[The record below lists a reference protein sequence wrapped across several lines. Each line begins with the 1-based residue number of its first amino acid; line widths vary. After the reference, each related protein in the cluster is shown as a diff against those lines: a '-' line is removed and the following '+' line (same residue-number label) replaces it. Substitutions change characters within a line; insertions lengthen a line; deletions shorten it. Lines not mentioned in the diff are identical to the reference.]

1 MNPESSSFD
10 YEASAAAV
18 FLLSCTET
26 DTVPNVTICWVQ
38 WNAYSIAINVELTIR
53 KPVRDVKGLRSLT
66 EQLTLQEP
74 LDMKV
79 KIQAS

>member
-1 MNPESSSFD
+1 MCSSVD

-18 FLLSCTET
+18 FLLSCIES
-26 DTVPNVTICWVQ
+26 DALPTVISCWVQ
-38 WNAYSIAINVELTIR
+38 WNTDSIAINVELMIR
-53 KPVRDVKGLRSLT
+53 KSVRDVKGLRSLT